1 MPNFKKGLT
10 LLEVIL
16 AVLIM
21 TLGLTPIVRLA
32 PTILRSKANT
42 EQITESAFLATR
54 KIEEVRGRVLDNFGK
69 EDGYGESNV
78 SFPSPHSSYKY
89 TITDDLDPVIKTIS
103 VSAWHV
109 ERTNDKLTLYTKI
122 ANRGS
127 YRPTDR
133 VANFTLGRSYH
144 WIQEAVNEASPGHDI
159 RTQTDT
165 FVEASLL
172 INVGLELSGGWNEYF
187 TARESYSTISG
198 TVTIDLPD
206 DQTVHMGYFIID

>member
-10 LLEVIL
+10 LLEIIV

-21 TLGLTPIVRLA
+21 SLGLIPIVRFA

-54 KIEEVRGRVLDNFGK
+54 KIEEVRGKVLDDFAK
-69 EDGYGESNV
+69 EGGYAESNIA
-78 SFPSPHSSYKY
+78 FPAPHSSYRY
-89 TITDDLDPVIKTIS
+89 TITDDLNPVIKTIS

-109 ERTNDKLTLYTKI
+109 ERTNEKLILHTKI

-127 YRPTDR
+127 YRPSGR

-144 WIQEAVNEASPGHDI
+144 WIQEAVNEAGLGHDI
-159 RTQTDT
+159 RTRTDT
-165 FVEASLL
+165 FTEGSLL
-172 INVGLELSGGWNEYF
+172 INVGIDLSGGWNEDF
-187 TARESYSTISG
+187 TARESYTTINSI
-198 TVTIDLPD
+198 VTIDLPD
-206 DQTVHMGYFIID
+206 DQTVHMKYFTID